1 MTPFIK
7 SIVKEICNNLGYK
20 TRYSNYAK
28 LISSDVYSTLF
39 FDIAHFGVKGHSFV
53 APRIGVLHL
62 KVEKLL
68 YDVSRMEWYRKPDV
82 PTISE
87 HIGYILPCNKWTEW
101 DFAEGACDTAAKAF
115 DMQDKIQRCAL
126 SYSAQ
131 YSDLGNIIAY
141 AEELPYGSA
150 FNHKL
155 IIRLP
160 IMYYLAGRKDLG
172 LKYIERICTNH
183 PDNLLFTLTYRTNY
197 NNLQ

>member
-20 TRYSNYAK
+20 TRYSSYAK

-39 FDIAHFGVKGHSFV
+39 FNVAHYGVKGHSFV

-68 YDVSRMEWYRKPDV
+68 YDVSRMEWYRKPDF

-87 HIGYILPCNKWTEW
+87 HIGYILPYNKWVEW
-101 DFAEGACDTAAKAF
+101 DFTEGARDTAAKAS
-115 DMQDKIQRCAL
+115 DMQNKIQQCAL

-131 YSDLGNIIAY
+131 YSDLGDIIAY
-141 AEELPYGSA
+141 AERLSYGSA
-150 FNHKL
+150 HQEM

-160 IMYYLAGRKDLG
+160 IMYYLVGRKDLG